1 MTEKTENDPSAESEK
16 PMVQEQA
23 EQAPSI
29 SLSPDARL
37 ISAPAPHFDDKFQD
51 KAFLFDDTFYRTR
64 VQKSLH
70 WSIIWSDLMMSMF
83 ILFLAM
89 YAYQMAHQE
98 FLAKKTPEIVGGSTT
113 DAMDINA
120 PANNASLP
128 FQPINKGLPLIT
140 AGTIKK
146 VESVTGDAMTP
157 AEEKKISR
165 FDVLDK
171 PLDKPIKLDKP
182 AITDTGTPVPPVPVA
197 SEPKA
202 KPPAPFDAIYDLS
215 QQALTKNNLKDF
227 ASIDLVPDTTMRIIL
242 TGDLLF
248 DTGRADLSQQ
258 AKQSLQKVVNAIK
271 KTPYMINVIGHTDNL
286 PMNSERFSTNW
297 ELSVARASRVARF
310 LIEEAGMNPNQ
321 FVVSGYSSFRPIKP
335 NTNVEN
341 RALNRRVE
349 IVISKKLPP
358 AEPANPEN
366 LKDL

>member
-1 MTEKTENDPSAESEK
+1 
-16 PMVQEQA
+16 MVQEQA

>member
-1 MTEKTENDPSAESEK
+1 MHMTENDPSAESDK
-16 PMVQEQA
+16 PVVSGQTDEIT
-23 EQAPSI
+23 PI
-29 SLSPDARL
+29 SLNPSSRL
-37 ISAPAPHFDDKFQD
+37 ISAPALPFDDKFQD
-51 KAFLFDDTFYRTR
+51 KAFLLDDTFYRTR
-64 VQKSLH
+64 VHRSHH

-89 YAYQMAHQE
+89 YAYQMAHEE
-98 FLAKKTPEIVGGSTT
+98 FLVKKTPEVVGGSTT
-113 DAMDINA
+113 DAMDING
-120 PANNASLP
+120 PANRSSLP

-146 VESVTGDAMTP
+146 VEAVTGDAMTP

-165 FDVLDK
+165 SDV
-171 PLDKPIKLDKP
+171 LDKPIKLDKP
-182 AITDTGTPVPPVPVA
+182 AIIDRESISPPVPVA
-197 SEPKA
+197 SEPKV
-202 KPPAPFDAIYDLS
+202 KTPAPFDAIYDLS
-215 QQALTKNNLKDF
+215 QQALTKNNLKNF

-242 TGDLLF
+242 TGDLIF
-248 DTGRADLSQQ
+248 DTGRADLSQS
-258 AKQSLQKVVNAIK
+258 AKQSLQKVVAAIK

-358 AEPANPEN
+358 AEQATSEN